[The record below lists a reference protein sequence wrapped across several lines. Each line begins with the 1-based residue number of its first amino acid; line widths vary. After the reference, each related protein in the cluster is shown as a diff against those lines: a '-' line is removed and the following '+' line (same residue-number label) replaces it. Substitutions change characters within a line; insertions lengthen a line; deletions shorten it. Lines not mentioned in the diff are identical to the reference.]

1 VGRLAQ
7 EPVPLIEEHVH
18 GPGQARPALAQGL
31 LPVVAGREDVDLPP
45 TGATSGLGLEA
56 SVAPLQARVD
66 RLDVLVNNAG
76 GVNKARRSTMD
87 GIEATFAV
95 NHVGCF
101 LLTNLLLDRVVK
113 SAPRA
118 W

>member
-1 VGRLAQ
+1 M
-7 EPVPLIEEHVH
+7 
-18 GPGQARPALAQGL
+18 
-31 LPVVAGREDVDLPP
+31 
-45 TGATSGLGLEA
+45 
-56 SVAPLQARVD
+56 
-66 RLDVLVNNAG
+66 N
-76 GVNKARRSTMD
+76 